1 MKRPEEILQA
11 GAGKLGLTLHEEHGE
26 AFSLYL
32 SELKKWSRAYSLT
45 SLRTDEDIVIKHFL
59 DSFLYLTVLPDDIR
73 SLADVGSGAGFPGL
87 PIKILMPHVRV
98 FLIEPSGKK
107 AAFLRNII
115 RKLGLSDIRVLE
127 TRIEDVRDIEVDV
140 AVTRALFRADEF
152 EKKASHVV
160 RKGGL
165 LVMNKGPKAGSEL
178 AGLAGV
184 EVREVAL
191 PLTNIKRNL
200 VVIRP

>member
-1 MKRPEEILQA
+1 MKRPEEILRT
-11 GAGKLGLTLHEEHGE
+11 GAGRLGLTLYEEHGE

-32 SELKKWSRAYSLT
+32 AELKKWNRAYSLT

-59 DSFLYLTVLPDDIR
+59 DSFLYMTVLPHDIR

-87 PIKILMPHVRV
+87 PLKILMPHARL

-115 RKLGLSDIRVLE
+115 RKLGLSDIEVLE
-127 TRIEDVRDIEVDV
+127 TRVEDVRDIAVDA
-140 AVTRALFRADEF
+140 AVTRALFRAHEF
-152 EKKASHVV
+152 MKKASHVV
-160 RKGGL
+160 RKGGI
-165 LVMNKGPKAGSEL
+165 LVMNKGPRVEAEL
-178 AGLAGV
+178 AGLESF

-191 PLTNIKRNL
+191 PLTNIKRNI
-200 VVIRP
+200 VIIHP